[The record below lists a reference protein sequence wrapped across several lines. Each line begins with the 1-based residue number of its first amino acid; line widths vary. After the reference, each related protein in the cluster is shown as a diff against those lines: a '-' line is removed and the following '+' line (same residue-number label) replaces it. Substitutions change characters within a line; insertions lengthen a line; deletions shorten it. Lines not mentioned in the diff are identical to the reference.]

1 MNYDVFNIKIV
12 LLKNIFMFI
21 CKIIMYNE
29 LIEDICAGSRE
40 PDKRWD
46 QNLSR
51 ANITVRSSTVQYGV
65 VHYSTE
71 QYITVQ
77 SNTLQYRAVYY
88 RKVF

>member
-1 MNYDVFNIKIV
+1 
-12 LLKNIFMFI
+12 
-21 CKIIMYNE
+21 MYNE
-29 LIEDICAGSRE
+29 FIEDNCAGSRE

-46 QNLSR
+46 QSLSR

-65 VHYSTE
+65 VNYSTE

-77 SNTLQYRAVYY
+77 SSILQYRAVHY